1 MDRVCG
7 LDVHKDSVFMCI
19 LTANGEKIEDVF
31 GTLTPELDRL
41 RDTLVSHGVGKVAAP
56 VFIGFLFGAFW
67 NAILMLNWLTLISS
81 VNSLVVKLILKMP
94 NGLRLFFRKS

>member
-41 RDTLVSHGVGKVAAP
+41 RDTLVSHGVG
-56 VFIGFLFGAFW
+56 
-67 NAILMLNWLTLISS
+67 
-81 VNSLVVKLILKMP
+81 
-94 NGLRLFFRKS
+94 

>member
-31 GTLTPELDRL
+31 GTLTPEHGIAFV
-41 RDTLVSHGVGKVAAP
+41 TL
-56 VFIGFLFGAFW
+56 
-67 NAILMLNWLTLISS
+67 
-81 VNSLVVKLILKMP
+81 
-94 NGLRLFFRKS
+94 